1 MNQTDLFRRL
11 GATLKNTRW
20 SWGAVRRDGTVF
32 LRVWEDQT
40 RTHAGFRYVRV
51 TRLDRQNRKH
61 PGHQERLEHVAL
73 VRRGA
78 PCRMIMCVARDV
90 NASPRQIGNFNR
102 TELFV
107 GGNII
112 ELDGDWWIQIAG
124 QISIQSASA

>member
-20 SWGAVRRDGTVF
+20 SWGAVRTDGTVI

-51 TRLDRQNRKH
+51 ARQERQNSKH

-78 PCRMIMCVARDV
+78 RCYMIMCVARDV
-90 NASPRQIGNFNR
+90 NALPRQIESFNE
-102 TELFV
+102 TEVFV
-107 GGNII
+107 GNNVI
-112 ELDGDWWIQIAG
+112 ELDGDWWIQLSG
-124 QISIQSASA
+124 QVSVQLASA